1 MKIKIIIFAFIGDIK
16 NMDLQDFI
24 SGKQIKQVEYKSFSP
39 EKINHEWIVSTP
51 EVNKLLAEAN
61 RLIGELNAFSQIV
74 PDVDFFITMH
84 ILKEATTSS
93 RIEGTKTNMEEALV
107 KEEDINP
114 EKRDD
119 WAEVQNYIKAINTSI
134 KDLEKLP
141 ISNRLI
147 KNTHKTLLSGVRGKH
162 KIPGDFRTS
171 QNWIGATLKD
181 AIFIPPHHS
190 EVIELMSDLEKFI
203 NEDEHHV
210 PHLIKIAIVHYQ
222 FETIHPFLDGNGRL
236 GRLLITL
243 YLVSNNVLKKPSL
256 YLSDFFEK
264 NKGYYYDNLM
274 TVRLTSNLV
283 QWIKFFL
290 VGVIETSKE
299 SIQVFK
305 DIIAL
310 KTEIETN
317 RLPKLGSRIE
327 NAQQLLK
334 QLFQIPITDSK
345 QVSELLGISPS
356 TANRLIK
363 ELIELEILSEL
374 TGYKRNR
381 KYMFTEYFKIF
392 HKEKA
397 E

>member
-1 MKIKIIIFAFIGDIK
+1 
-16 NMDLQDFI
+16 MDLHDFI
-24 SGKQIKQVEYKSFSP
+24 SGKQIKQLAYNSFSP

-61 RLIGELNAFSQIV
+61 RLLGELNAFSQIV
-74 PDVDFFITMH
+74 PDVDFFISMH

-93 RIEGTKTNMEEALV
+93 RIEGTKTNMQEALV
-107 KEEDINP
+107 KEEDISP

-141 ISNRLI
+141 LSNRLI
-147 KNTHKTLLSGVRGKH
+147 KNTHKTLIAGVRGKH
-162 KIPGDFRTS
+162 KVPGDFRTS

-181 AIFIPPHHS
+181 AVFIPPHHS
-190 EVIELMSDLEKFI
+190 EVMELMSDLEKFI
-203 NEDEHHV
+203 NNDEHHV
-210 PHLIKIAIVHYQ
+210 PHLIKIAIIHYQ

-243 YLVSNNVLKKPSL
+243 YLVSHDILKKPSL

-264 NKGYYYDNLM
+264 NKDYYYNNLM

-283 QWIKFFL
+283 QWVKFFL

-310 KTEIETN
+310 KTAIETN
-317 RLPKLGSRIE
+317 RLPKLGSRIK
-327 NAQQLLK
+327 NAQQLMK
-334 QLFQIPITDSK
+334 QLFQIPITDAK

-356 TANRLIK
+356 TANRLIN
-363 ELIELEILSEL
+363 EFIELNILSEL

-381 KYMFTEYFKIF
+381 KYMFIEYFNIF
-392 HKEKA
+392 KRKNE
-397 E
+397 

>member
-1 MKIKIIIFAFIGDIK
+1 
-16 NMDLQDFI
+16 MDLDNFI
-24 SGKQIKQVEYKSFSP
+24 SGKYIKQIEYKSFSP

-51 EVNKLLAEAN
+51 EVNKLLSEAN
-61 RLIGELNAFSQIV
+61 RLIGELNAFSQII

-84 ILKEATTSS
+84 ILKEATKSS

-134 KDLEKLP
+134 EELEKLP

-147 KNTHKTLLSGVRGKH
+147 RNTHKIILSGVRGKH
-162 KIPGDFRTS
+162 KIPGEFRRS

-181 AIFIPPHHS
+181 AIFIPPHHT
-190 EVIELMSDLEKFI
+190 EVLDLMSDLEKFI
-203 NEDEHHV
+203 NNEENHI
-210 PHLIKIAIVHYQ
+210 PHLIKIAIAHYQ

-243 YLVSNNVLKKPSL
+243 YLVSNDVLKKPSL

-274 TVRLTSNLV
+274 TVRLTSNLT
-283 QWIKFFL
+283 QWVKFFL

-305 DIIAL
+305 DIIKL
-310 KTEIETN
+310 NNNIETE
-317 RLPKLGSRIE
+317 RLPKLGSKIE
-327 NAQQLLK
+327 NGQLLMK

-345 QVSELLGISPS
+345 QVSDLLNISAS

-363 ELIELEILSEL
+363 DLIDLEILSEL

-381 KYMFTEYFKIF
+381 KFMFKEYFKIF
-392 HKEKA
+392 NT
-397 E
+397 

>member
-1 MKIKIIIFAFIGDIK
+1 
-16 NMDLQDFI
+16 MDLQDFI
-24 SGKQIKQVEYKSFSP
+24 SGKHIKQLEYKSFSP
-39 EKINHEWIVSTP
+39 EKINHEWIISTP
-51 EVNKLLAEAN
+51 EVNKLLSEAN
-61 RLIGELNAFSQIV
+61 RLIGELNAFSQII
-74 PDVDFFITMH
+74 PDVDFFIKMH

-93 RIEGTKTNMEEALV
+93 RIEGTKTNMEEALA

-134 KDLEKLP
+134 EELEKLP

-147 KNTHKTLLSGVRGKH
+147 KNTHKIILSGVRGKH
-162 KIPGDFRTS
+162 KIPGEFRIS

-203 NEDEHHV
+203 NDEENHI
-210 PHLIKIAIVHYQ
+210 PHLIKIAIAHYQ
-222 FETIHPFLDGNGRL
+222 FETIHPFLDGNGRI

-243 YLVSNNVLKKPSL
+243 YLVSNDVLKKPSL

-274 TVRLTSNLV
+274 TVRLTSNLT

-290 VGVIETSKE
+290 VGVIQTSKE

-305 DIIAL
+305 DIIDL
-310 KTEIETN
+310 KNNIETE
-317 RLPKLGSRIE
+317 RLPKLGSKIE
-327 NAQQLLK
+327 NGQLLMK

-345 QVSELLGISPS
+345 QVSELLKISAS

-363 ELIELEILSEL
+363 DLIDLEILTEL

-381 KYMFTEYFKIF
+381 KFMFKEYFKIF
-392 HKEKA
+392 HTDIKN
-397 E
+397 

>member
-1 MKIKIIIFAFIGDIK
+1 
-16 NMDLQDFI
+16 MDLKNFI
-24 SGKQIKQVEYKSFSP
+24 SGKYIKQIEYKSFSP

-51 EVNKLLAEAN
+51 EVNKLLSEAN
-61 RLIGELNAFSQIV
+61 RLIGELNAFSQII

-93 RIEGTKTNMEEALV
+93 RIEGTKTNMEEALF

-134 KDLEKLP
+134 KELEKLP

-147 KNTHKTLLSGVRGKH
+147 RNTHKTILSGVRGKQ
-162 KIPGDFRTS
+162 KIPGEFRKS

-190 EVIELMSDLEKFI
+190 EVLDLMSDLEKFI
-203 NEDEHHV
+203 NNDDNHI
-210 PHLIKIAIVHYQ
+210 PHLIKIAIAHYQ

-243 YLVSNNVLKKPSL
+243 YLVSNDVLKKPSL

-274 TVRLTSNLV
+274 TVRLTSNLT

-310 KTEIETN
+310 KNNIETI
-317 RLPKLGSRIE
+317 RLPKLGSKIE
-327 NAQQLLK
+327 NGQLLMK
-334 QLFQIPITDSK
+334 QLFQIPIIDSK
-345 QVSELLGISPS
+345 QVSEFLKVSPS

-363 ELIELEILSEL
+363 DFIDLNVLSEL

-381 KYMFTEYFKIF
+381 KFMFKEYFKIF
-392 HKEKA
+392 HTEIKN
-397 E
+397 

>member
-1 MKIKIIIFAFIGDIK
+1 MDIQ
-16 NMDLQDFI
+16 NFI
-24 SGKQIKQVEYKSFSP
+24 SGRFVQQVEYKSFSP
-39 EKINHEWIVSTP
+39 EFINHQWIISEP
-51 EVNKLLAEAN
+51 EVNILLAEAN
-61 RLIGELNAFSQIV
+61 RLVGELNAFSQII
-74 PDVDFFITMH
+74 PDVDFFISMH

-107 KEEDINP
+107 KEEDLHP

-119 WAEVQNYIKAINTSI
+119 WAEVQNYIKAINSSI
-134 KDLEKLP
+134 RELEQLP

-162 KIPGDFRTS
+162 KLPGEFRSS

-190 EVIELMSDLEKFI
+190 EVADLMSDLEKFI
-203 NEDEHHV
+203 NDQENPI
-210 PHLIKIAIVHYQ
+210 PHLIKIALVHYQ

-243 YLVSNNVLKKPSL
+243 YLVSSEVLKKPSL

-274 TVRLTSNLV
+274 TVRLTSNLT

-305 DIIAL
+305 DILEL
-310 KTEIETN
+310 KSDLETV
-317 RLPKLGSRIE
+317 RLPKLGSKIE
-327 NAQQLLK
+327 KGQVLLK
-334 QLFQIPITDSK
+334 QLFQIPITDAK
-345 QVSELLGISPS
+345 QVSELLGVSAS
-356 TANRLIK
+356 TANRLINDFID
-363 ELIELEILSEL
+363 LGILFEL

-381 KYMFTEYFKIF
+381 KFMFKEYFRIF
-392 HKEKA
+392 HGELDS
-397 E
+397 

>member
-1 MKIKIIIFAFIGDIK
+1 
-16 NMDLQDFI
+16 MDLDNFI
-24 SGKQIKQVEYKSFSP
+24 SGKYIKQIEYKSFSP

-51 EVNKLLAEAN
+51 EVNKLLSEAN
-61 RLIGELNAFSQIV
+61 RLIGELNAFSQII

-84 ILKEATTSS
+84 ILKEATKSS

-119 WAEVQNYIKAINTSI
+119 WAEVQNNIKAINTSI
-134 KDLEKLP
+134 EELEKLP

-147 KNTHKTLLSGVRGKH
+147 RNTHKIILSGVRGKH
-162 KIPGDFRTS
+162 KIPGEFRRS

-181 AIFIPPHHS
+181 AIFIPPHHT
-190 EVIELMSDLEKFI
+190 EVLDLMSDLEKFI
-203 NEDEHHV
+203 NNEENHI
-210 PHLIKIAIVHYQ
+210 PHLIKIAIAHYQ

-243 YLVSNNVLKKPSL
+243 YLVSNDVLKKPSL

-274 TVRLTSNLV
+274 TVRLTSNLT
-283 QWIKFFL
+283 QWVKFFL

-305 DIIAL
+305 DIIKL
-310 KTEIETN
+310 KNNIETE
-317 RLPKLGSRIE
+317 RLPKLGSKIE
-327 NAQQLLK
+327 NGQLLMK

-345 QVSELLGISPS
+345 QVSDLLNISAS

-363 ELIELEILSEL
+363 DLIDLEILSEL

-381 KYMFTEYFKIF
+381 KFMFKEYFKIF
-392 HKEKA
+392 NT
-397 E
+397 